1 MKTDHTPLSLVGQ
14 LPLDNIK
21 SANSEDFIDLFVNLL
36 SFSQTLDRCT
46 EGINENLCQE
56 VKHLT
61 EGRACLFLHDQW
73 SSTDQHVLPPAAVSF
88 QVRFYQRTY
97 GTLQIASDSADSGSP
112 ALPLPIAYLLA
123 QLCGLLLHTL
133 ELSALIEGQSRRL
146 DRRPVYSCLTKREQ
160 EVLKLICQGNTQQ
173 EISTML
179 HIAPATFET
188 YRKRLCQ
195 KLGAHCERDI
205 PLAAYQARLLTL
217 LE

>member
-1 MKTDHTPLSLVGQ
+1 MKTDHAPLSLVGQ

-46 EGINENLCQE
+46 EGISEHLCQE
-56 VKHLT
+56 VKRLT
-61 EGRACLFLHDQW
+61 EGRAWLFLRHQR
-73 SSTDQHVLPPAAVSF
+73 SVAVQHIPPTTISF
-88 QVRFYQRTY
+88 PVQFRQRTY
-97 GTLQIASDSADSGSP
+97 GTLHITSDSADSGSP
-112 ALPLPIAYLLA
+112 ALPLPIAHLLA
-123 QLCGLLLHTL
+123 QISGLLLYTL

-146 DRRPVYSCLTKREQ
+146 DRRPTYSCLTKREQ

-173 EISTML
+173 EISTTL

-195 KLGAHCERDI
+195 KLGAHYERDL
-205 PLAAYQARLLTL
+205 PLAAYQAHLLTL